1 MPYLI
6 CNPVPIDEVDYF
18 LVEIDGQAVRSDA
31 EINTLDSTCRLH
43 HDVTGVS
50 LGSHTARV
58 AAVNMW
64 GDGEFSDPFDF
75 IKTLPGPVSGVG
87 LEV

>member
-1 MPYLI
+1 MPFLI
-6 CNPVPIDEVDYF
+6 CDPMPQDEADHF
-18 LVEIDGQAVRSDA
+18 LVEIDGDLIQADA
-31 EINTLDSTCRLH
+31 ERDDDAGTVRLH
-43 HDVTGVS
+43 HDVNGVD
-50 LGSHTARV
+50 LGTHTARV

-75 IKTLPGPVSGVG
+75 TKALPGAVSGVG